1 MSRQRDY
8 ISTVVT
14 DHPLRHPTLTRVYG
28 FGLRL
33 GPRGSGFEV
42 VGYQRSGFLIWCLES
57 DLPRKGRGSSP
68 QPPPREHLE
77 PPATPIYDVKAGNHA
92 AGVDEIGVDENLAAA
107 GCSGERRSSRLPPES
122 RRAMSVLDIAGRKH
136 RTVGLMRPFISG
148 RTRHTAPTP
157 RLGGCS
163 TFAVALG
170 RGGCGV
176 PT

>member
-92 AGVDEIGVDENLAAA
+92 AGMQEQAIGPLFWVTCFRGKREVLM
-107 GCSGERRSSRLPPES
+107 R
-122 RRAMSVLDIAGRKH
+122 SVLMRTWPRQAVLGRDGPLDSLLKVEEPCQCW
-136 RTVGLMRPFISG
+136 TSQGES
-148 RTRHTAPTP
+148 TE
-157 RLGGCS
+157 RLG
-163 TFAVALG
+163 
-170 RGGCGV
+170 
-176 PT
+176 